1 MPLHPQVLEEMEE
14 EDLDKGREALDE
26 EQASA
31 DVVID
36 VAKVDEPLDIASTP
50 ALQASAEDEN
60 MLQSTY
66 PDRDM
71 SQVSAA
77 IEARVSISLPR

>member
-1 MPLHPQVLEEMEE
+1 MRLHPQVLGEMEK
-14 EDLDKGREALDE
+14 EDSDTGREALDE

-36 VAKVDEPLDIASTP
+36 VAKVDGPLDIASTP
-50 ALQASAEDEN
+50 ALQASAEDESV
-60 MLQSTY
+60 LQSTD

-71 SQVSAA
+71 VLVSAA
-77 IEARVSISLPR
+77 IEVHVSISLPR